1 LCAVT
6 IDVSCKYII
15 NLCRQHF
22 QLKKGVV
29 QQQMQEWLAKADK
42 TTNKPVKEAVTA
54 IKAELERLSV
64 DTV

>member
-1 LCAVT
+1 V
-6 IDVSCKYII
+6 I
-15 NLCRQHF
+15 
-22 QLKKGVV
+22 

-64 DTV
+64 DTI